1 MSFAKLRAEI
11 LAARDSRE
19 ATLAAVLGRTPASLV
34 FVSTA
39 LPGPRKDLAGSEAL
53 FRWALAELGVH
64 LRSTQALAQ
73 GRDVLGPY
81 AIVTVGMPAA
91 KTKQACIAIEDS
103 QPPARLLDLDVYG
116 ADGTRLG
123 RLDIG
128 KSPRLCL
135 LCNQPAADCIRLKRH
150 SMEELINHA
159 QDLLAIVSGA
169 AAG

>member
-1 MSFAKLRAEI
+1 MSCAKLKAEI
-11 LAARDSRE
+11 LAARDNRE
-19 ATLAAVLGRTPASLV
+19 AMLNAVLGTTPASLV

-39 LPGPRKDLAGSEAL
+39 LPGPRKDLTGSDDL
-53 FRWALAELGVH
+53 FRWALTELERRLGS
-64 LRSTQALAQ
+64 LQALAQ

-81 AIVTVGMPAA
+81 AIVAVGLSAA
-91 KTKQACIAIEDS
+91 ITKQACVALEDS
-103 QPPARLLDLDVYG
+103 QPPARLLDLDIYG

-128 KSPRLCL
+128 QPARRCL

-150 SMEELINHA
+150 ATEELIHHA
-159 QDLLAIVSGA
+159 KNLLAIVSGA